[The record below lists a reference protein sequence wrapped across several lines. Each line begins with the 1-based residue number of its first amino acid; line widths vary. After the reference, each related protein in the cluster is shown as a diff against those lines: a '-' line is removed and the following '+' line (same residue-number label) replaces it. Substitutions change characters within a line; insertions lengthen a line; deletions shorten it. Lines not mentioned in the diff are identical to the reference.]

1 VTALESTISDLDERL
16 QPGTT
21 GSDDF
26 TSLARGVR
34 DRIRSWA
41 RRLTGDPDEAE
52 DIAQDVLLRLHDRL
66 DRVHD
71 PRRLLGWLY
80 RVTHNVAHDR
90 RVLVQ
95 RRTALLAE
103 FTDPT
108 ATAAPEWS
116 GPGTTERMARL
127 VADYHRALSGRQR
140 EVFLMV
146 DLQGQSAEAAAERLG
161 ISAST
166 ARVHLSRARR
176 TIRLLVLAEHP
187 ALLEE
192 YVDEMR

>member
-1 VTALESTISDLDERL
+1 LESPIPDLDERL

-26 TSLARGVR
+26 TSIARRVR

-52 DIAQDVLLRLHDRL
+52 DIAQDVLLRLHSRL
-66 DRVHD
+66 DTVHD
-71 PRRLLGWLY
+71 PRRLLGWLH
-80 RVTHNVAHDR
+80 RVTHNIAHDR
-90 RVLVQ
+90 RVLAQ

-103 FTDPT
+103 FTDPN
-108 ATAAPEWS
+108 AIAEPEPS
-116 GPGTTERMARL
+116 KAGTTDRMARL
-127 VADYHRALSGRQR
+127 VADYHRELTSRQR

-146 DLQGQSAEAAAERLG
+146 DLQGHSADEAAEELG

-166 ARVHLSRARR
+166 ARVHLARARR
-176 TIRLLVLAEHP
+176 TIRLRMLAEHP
-187 ALLEE
+187 TLLEE
-192 YVDEMR
+192 YRDDMR